1 MLYNLNNL
9 PSLYLVV
16 YLLYFCEFFLKFR
29 YRFFSVFQRR
39 ESTEFY
45 LKNTLLIIV
54 IIDIILY
61 CLYMGL
67 LLFIPVLPGIK
78 GKTGSST
85 DTTQLDKLLN
95 GRLIDLPNFVQKTIR
110 VFLSSTFSGLY
121 AQHFLLIY
129 LLESDNINFT

>member
-1 MLYNLNNL
+1 
-9 PSLYLVV
+9 
-16 YLLYFCEFFLKFR
+16 
-29 YRFFSVFQRR
+29 
-39 ESTEFY
+39 
-45 LKNTLLIIV
+45 
-54 IIDIILY
+54 
-61 CLYMGL
+61 MGL